1 MQIYLNEQQAQ
12 VLVNLIDLAVKSAG
26 IQAAEAGAFFVRLIG
41 EAADKE
47 RADSAPTQ
55 TIEPEVV

>member
-1 MQIYLNEQQAQ
+1 MQINLTEQQAQ

-26 IQAAEAGAFFVRLIG
+26 LQAAEAGAFFSRMINQ
-41 EAADKE
+41 AAAQEKAASE
-47 RADSAPTQ
+47 T